1 MERLKYLAI
10 GLSIILG
17 WIGVK
22 LVIHAL
28 HKNELP
34 FINGGEYV
42 KAVPEISTEL
52 SLGVIISTLIITTVV
67 SLIAT
72 AKDKNGHVASGSS
85 KKTVTKKAPTKKS

>member
-1 MERLKYLAI
+1 MERLKYLGV
-10 GLSIILG
+10 GLSIILA

-34 FINGGEYV
+34 FINGGEHF
-42 KAVPEISTEL
+42 KSVPEISTEL
-52 SLGVIISTLIITTVV
+52 SLGVIITTLVITTVV

-72 AKDKNGHVASGSS
+72 SNEKAS
-85 KKTVTKKAPTKKS
+85 KKKKTSKKSS

>member
-1 MERLKYLAI
+1 
-10 GLSIILG
+10 
-17 WIGVK
+17 
-22 LVIHAL
+22 VIHAL

-52 SLGVIISTLIITTVV
+52 SLAVIISTLVITTVV

-72 AKDKNGHVASGSS
+72 SKEKTPKKKKTS
-85 KKTVTKKAPTKKS
+85 KKSR

>member
-1 MERLKYLAI
+1 MERLKYLAV

-42 KAVPEISTEL
+42 KTVPEISTEL
-52 SLGVIISTLIITTVV
+52 SLGVIISTLTITTIV

-72 AKDKNGHVASGSS
+72 AKDKKKTPAAKKAKAKKASS
-85 KKTVTKKAPTKKS
+85 KKS

>member
-1 MERLKYLAI
+1 
-10 GLSIILG
+10 
-17 WIGVK
+17 VK

-28 HKNELP
+28 HKNEVP

-52 SLGVIISTLIITTVV
+52 SLGVIITTLVITTVV

-72 AKDKNGHVASGSS
+72 SDDKGKKKAS
-85 KKTVTKKAPTKKS
+85 KKSI

>member
-1 MERLKYLAI
+1 
-10 GLSIILG
+10 
-17 WIGVK
+17 VK

-42 KAVPEISTEL
+42 KTVPEISTEL
-52 SLGVIISTLIITTVV
+52 SLGVIVSTLTITTIV

-72 AKDKNGHVASGSS
+72 AKDKKKAPAAIRAKAKKASS
-85 KKTVTKKAPTKKS
+85 KKI

>member
-1 MERLKYLAI
+1 
-10 GLSIILG
+10 
-17 WIGVK
+17 
-22 LVIHAL
+22 VIHAL

-52 SLGVIISTLIITTVV
+52 SLGVIISTLVITTVV

-72 AKDKNGHVASGSS
+72 SKEKTPKKKKTS
-85 KKTVTKKAPTKKS
+85 KKSS

>member
-1 MERLKYLAI
+1 MERLKYLGV
-10 GLSIILG
+10 GLSIILA

-22 LVIHAL
+22 LIIHAL

-42 KAVPEISTEL
+42 KAIPEISTEL
-52 SLGVIISTLIITTVV
+52 SLGVIVSTLVITTVV

-72 AKDKNGHVASGSS
+72 SNERAS
-85 KKTVTKKAPTKKS
+85 KKKKVTKK

>member
-1 MERLKYLAI
+1 LKYLAV
-10 GLSIILG
+10 GLSIILA

-34 FINGGEYV
+34 FINNGEYV
-42 KAVPEISTEL
+42 KSVPEISTEL
-52 SLGVIISTLIITTVV
+52 SLGVIVTTLAITTVV

-72 AKDKNGHVASGSS
+72 SKDK
-85 KKTVTKKAPTKKS
+85 KKTSK

>member
-1 MERLKYLAI
+1 MERLKYLGV

-34 FINGGEYV
+34 FINGGEPI
-42 KAVPEISTEL
+42 KAIPEITTEL
-52 SLGVIISTLIITTVV
+52 SLGVIVSTLVLTTII

-72 AKDKNGHVASGSS
+72 SRETKPKKKTAKSKSS
-85 KKTVTKKAPTKKS
+85 KKR